1 MNNTNNFFYKFFSH
15 QNKKYLLIFFVILNL
30 GVFFQSWRRYNHFLS
45 RSVPPNQ
52 NINNLCACNSSHFA
66 CSKSLSH
73 QFDKFI
79 WFIIDS
85 YPYKRFE
92 RILPT
97 YEDHSIIF
105 TVSVSGMKWSHAIF
119 SCWWTGMPPTN
130 YFATTIN
137 GDNLFQA
144 INRASKSCS
153 NQNQNQIQNQNR
165 NQLEN
170 KNQIQNQNQLE
181 NKNQNQNQNP
191 NFKLKFVGTEWP
203 LLTVL
208 GGKEKINHLF
218 DEIEIIKDQDCY
230 PHNYPE
236 IQDPIILNQ
245 KLKDVRSKNQSLIMY
260 SSIFDHETHTG
271 NRDRLN
277 FLDNSAVE
285 LFKKDTLVNFIKENP
300 DYLLILSSDHGE
312 SISQFHGESETLP
325 TKNIGFFL
333 FYHPDFQYQKWTQIK
348 DVDITATLTSFL
360 KSVDI
365 PFFSFGKIGNSYI
378 SRNLEDEY
386 KIELMRNIIQLK
398 NVANYYEKE
407 IEPNFYYPYQN
418 QNEFDQFLQSSS
430 VETLSKIADLYQE
443 IIYFP
448 IIPIHRFDM
457 IFLIILCVSISLI
470 LLILNYENLII
481 EIFTLIWTFWP
492 LLTLW
497 YQFKTLYMD
506 TNKIYLITHL
516 GITLVL
522 IIYENQRF
530 YILFIELLSAIILFI
545 NIFDPFSPSIYQKI
559 GLIII
564 SFIIY
569 LIQNKFQNQNRSQ
582 NQEQNELEHQM
593 EIIQKSQ
600 TKLKQNKETIIVLIL
615 HIFII
620 LFFITQDINWFYFL
634 FDFHIFAFGFYSIIF
649 GIMITS
655 FIKKDTKIGVEAL
668 CWMIFILQNCNPRAI
683 LINIQF
689 RFFISK
695 FGKTQINEMNK
706 QKRLQLIQILSIY
719 YLDYILYSDLF
730 LGKQTLDWNVDVTP
744 GEVGITSWNLYPI
757 FSAFLMFIG
766 KTGTLI
772 IPIIYSI
779 IFLKNYIFSL
789 LLLLLEVSISS
800 LALIAGIAVFRIPET
815 SPIAE
820 MFTLLTIYSII
831 LIILILI
838 HFFQEF
844 KNFSQRNQNRNELI
858 F

>member
-1 MNNTNNFFYKFFSH
+1 MRKFEETFNNP
-15 QNKKYLLIFFVILNL
+15 KKILLLVCILLIQMLIFFRCLDK
-30 GVFFQSWRRYNHFLS
+30 YNNFMNQGI
-45 RSVPPNQ
+45 PPTNQ
-52 NINNLCACNSSHFA
+52 NINNLCACL
-66 CSKSLSH
+66 K
-73 QFDKFI
+73 
-79 WFIIDS
+79 
-85 YPYKRFE
+85 

-105 TVSVSGMKWSHAIF
+105 TVSVSGLKWSHAIF

-153 NQNQNQIQNQNR
+153 NQNQNQNQIQN
-165 NQLEN
+165 
-170 KNQIQNQNQLE
+170 QNQNQLE

-230 PHNYPE
+230 PYIYPE

-260 SSIFDHETHTG
+260 SSIFDHEAHDTETE
-271 NRDRLN
+271 RLN
-277 FLDNSAVE
+277 FLDNSIVE
-285 LFKKDTLVNFIKENP
+285 LFKKDTLINFIKENP
-300 DYLLILSSDHGE
+300 DYLLILSSDHGD
-312 SISQFHGESETLP
+312 SLSQFHGESQTLP

-333 FYHPDFQYQKWTQIK
+333 FYHPDFQYQKWIQIK

-407 IEPNFYYPYQN
+407 IEPNFYYPHQN

-430 VETLSKIADLYQE
+430 VETLSRIASLYRAILSSPFKQN
-443 IIYFP
+443 YL
-448 IIPIHRFDM
+448 FDM

-481 EIFTLIWTFWP
+481 ETFTLIWTFWP
-492 LLTLW
+492 LLTVW
-497 YQFKTLYMD
+497 WQFKEYFINQKLFFPLS
-506 TNKIYLITHL
+506 NLLLSLILIKIEPTYK
-516 GITLVL
+516 
-522 IIYENQRF
+522 F
-530 YILFIELLSAIILFI
+530 PILKIELLSAIILFI

-569 LIQNKFQNQNRSQ
+569 LFR
-582 NQEQNELEHQM
+582 NEPEHQM

-668 CWMIFILQNCNPRAI
+668 CWMIFILQN
-683 LINIQF
+683 
-689 RFFISK
+689 
-695 FGKTQINEMNK
+695 
-706 QKRLQLIQILSIY
+706 Y
-719 YLDYILYSDLF
+719 YILYSDLF
-730 LGKQTLDWNVDVTP
+730 LGKQALDWNVDVTP

-800 LALIAGIAVFRIPET
+800 LALIWGISIFNDEGT
-815 SPIAE
+815 GPIVE
-820 MFTLLTIYSII
+820 LFDLMIIYSII
-831 LIILILI
+831 LIILILF

-844 KNFSQRNQNRNELI
+844 RNFTQRNQNRNEI
-858 F
+858 IEGII